1 VLFGYA
7 TKLLLPGALCYATTS
22 ANRVVLCLLLCA
34 VGELMQLLAQDQAG
48 VLEALDVHQ
57 QQLDQP
63 DLQKELMKRIK
74 L

>member
-1 VLFGYA
+1 
-7 TKLLLPGALCYATTS
+7 
-22 ANRVVLCLLLCA
+22 
-34 VGELMQLLAQDQAG
+34 MQLLAQDQAG

-63 DLQKELMKRIK
+63 DQQQELMKRIK